1 MTWGWHFI
9 GEDMRLDYNDG
20 ALVVPGETL
29 VVEGQLELCTWGLH
43 ASANP
48 LDAFS
53 FAYEKPIACRVRLGG
68 DIIHGTD
75 KMVASER
82 TCVWMLTKGQADRV
96 LHEFAC
102 WCAESVIH
110 LVADE
115 HRAVCQRAIDAKRGW
130 LCGDVSDSDLDA
142 ARDAAWGAARDTAW
156 AAAWGAARG
165 ASWDAARDAAWG
177 AARGASWDAAWDDQD
192 RQFAKMLKAAHRRQ
206 S

>member
-29 VVEGQLELCTWGLH
+29 VVEGELDLCRWGLH
-43 ASANP
+43 ASAKP

-53 FAYEKPIACRVRLGG
+53 FAREKPIACRVRLGG

-75 KMVASER
+75 KLVASER
-82 TCVWMLTKGQADRV
+82 TCVWMLTKGQTDRV
-96 LHEFAC
+96 LHEFAR
-102 WCAESVIH
+102 WCAKSVIH

-142 ARDAAWGAARDTAW
+142 ARDAAWAAARDAAW
-156 AAAWGAARG
+156 AAARS
-165 ASWDAARDAAWG
+165 ASWDAARA
-177 AARGASWDAAWDDQD
+177 AAWDDQD